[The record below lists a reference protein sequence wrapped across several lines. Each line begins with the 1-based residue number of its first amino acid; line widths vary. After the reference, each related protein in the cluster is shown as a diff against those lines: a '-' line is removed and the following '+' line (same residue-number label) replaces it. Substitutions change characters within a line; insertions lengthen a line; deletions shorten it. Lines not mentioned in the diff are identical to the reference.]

1 MITLVTRKNL
11 INIYTVFKNLTRG
24 ELFNTDQNINLVV
37 FNKYILDNYYRI
49 NKIIENMI
57 DVEIPEKLEKL
68 SNEFYEDENFILDN
82 SKRKEHEINY
92 EYFKENPND
101 FMEHKSICFT
111 INELNMIYDVLE
123 EHKELFLEPGK
134 PLEKT

>member
-82 SKRKEHEINY
+82 SKRK
-92 EYFKENPND
+92 D